1 MVARSKVEALEAEV
15 TKLRRDLII
24 AMVDAN
30 TAKTKAKALANGLK
44 VEKQLTVQKDEQL
57 QATNQKVKS
66 MAAKAVQ
73 AFQLTEEYNTIL
85 FNWYYKGFELLR

>member
-24 AMVDAN
+24 AMVNAN
-30 TAKTKAKALANGLK
+30 TVKKKAKALANGLK

-73 AFQLTEEYNTIL
+73 ALQLTEEYNTIL
-85 FNWYYKGFELLR
+85 FNWSYKGFELR